1 MKVVKI
7 KMALARMS
15 SLIDDSTTLT
25 DGRKKQYREILKDA
39 NDEVNRIEANPQI
52 EIKLRLEDLEDF
64 LNGGLN
70 NQIKTKTE

>member
-1 MKVVKI
+1 MEVVKI

-15 SLIDDSTTLT
+15 RLIDQSDLLT
-25 DGRKKQYREILKDA
+25 DARKKQHREILKDA

-64 LNGGLN
+64 LNRGIN
-70 NQIKTKTE
+70 NQIKTKQK

>member
-1 MKVVKI
+1 MEVVKI

-15 SLIDDSTTLT
+15 RLIDQSDLLT
-25 DGRKKQYREILKDA
+25 DARKKQFREILKDA

-64 LNGGLN
+64 LNRGIN
-70 NQIKTKTE
+70 NSIKTKTK

>member
-1 MKVVKI
+1 MEVVKI

-15 SLIDDSTTLT
+15 ILIEKSDSLT
-25 DGRKKQYREILKDA
+25 DARKKQLREVLKDA

-64 LNGGLN
+64 LNRRIN
-70 NQIKTKTE
+70 N

>member
-1 MKVVKI
+1 MRVIKI

-39 NDEVNRIEANPQI
+39 NDEVNCIEANPQV
-52 EIKLRLEDLEDF
+52 EIKLRLNDLEDF
-64 LNGGLN
+64 LNRGVN
-70 NQIKTKTE
+70 NQIKTK

>member
-1 MKVVKI
+1 MEVAKI

-15 SLIDDSTTLT
+15 TLIHKSDFLT
-25 DGRKKQYREILKDA
+25 DERKKQYREVLKGA

-64 LNGGLN
+64 LNRGIN
-70 NQIKTKTE
+70 N